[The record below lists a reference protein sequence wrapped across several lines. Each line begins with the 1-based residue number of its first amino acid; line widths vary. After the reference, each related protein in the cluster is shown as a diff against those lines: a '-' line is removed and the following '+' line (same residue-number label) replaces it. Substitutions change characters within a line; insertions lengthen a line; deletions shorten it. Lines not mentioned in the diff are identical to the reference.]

1 MTLEEIKA
9 SVESGKTVHWAQ
21 EQYRVI
27 KADNFD
33 EGGGW
38 LIICDT
44 NGHCIGLTHQDEVT
58 MNGKEEDFFIGG
70 KNDFSKFG

>member
-1 MTLEEIKA
+1 MKLEEIKA

-27 KADNFD
+27 KADN
-33 EGGGW
+33 GGW
-38 LIICDT
+38 LVMCDT
-44 NGHCIGLTHQDEVT
+44 NGHCIGLTHLDGVT